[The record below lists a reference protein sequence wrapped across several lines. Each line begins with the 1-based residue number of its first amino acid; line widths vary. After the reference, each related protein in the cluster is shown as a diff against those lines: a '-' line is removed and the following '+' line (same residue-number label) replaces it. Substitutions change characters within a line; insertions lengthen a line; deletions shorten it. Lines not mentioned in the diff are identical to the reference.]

1 MKKIFTLFAG
11 LLMAAAVMA
20 ADRGPSVT
28 IQSNKNYKI
37 VIDGKNYF
45 VSSTTIHLF
54 NLSNGMHSIRVFEM
68 RKGLFVKGERLV
80 SSSTFKVG
88 RRDIA
93 IKVDQF
99 GRIDISKKKGND
111 HFSKGNSSW
120 KKDGRKGSEKYRKQ
134 KNDPTH
140 RF

>member
-28 IQSNKNYKI
+28 IRSNKNYKI

-45 VSSTTIHLF
+45 GSSTTLRLF
-54 NLSNGMHSIRVFEM
+54 NLSNGMHSIKVFEM
-68 RKGLFVKGERLV
+68 RKGLFVKGEKLV
-80 SSSTFKVG
+80 SSSIFKVG
-88 RRDIA
+88 KRDIA
-93 IKVDQF
+93 ITVDQF
-99 GRIDISKKKGND
+99 GRIDISKKRGND
-111 HFSKGNSSW
+111 HFSKGNSSR
-120 KKDGRKGSEKYRKQ
+120 KKDGRTGSGRGRKQ
-134 KNDPTH
+134 NEVPTR